1 MPQRLPTFPV
11 FDNFHVDVIATASA
25 TSKSPT
31 NAFAGGN
38 RWQRAITWSTDEA
51 LAVLEGKF
59 VITRSFYCSG
69 RADQPTYLQTAAPS
83 THQKRRRLNG
93 TDDRITARITGQGG

>member
-51 LAVLEGKF
+51 LAVLEGNRDHA
-59 VITRSFYCSG
+59 VVLLQWASG
-69 RADQPTYLQTAAPS
+69 PADVSANSSPKHAPKETA
-83 THQKRRRLNG
+83 TERYR
-93 TDDRITARITGQGG
+93 

>member
-1 MPQRLPTFPV
+1 MQQRLPTFPV
-11 FDNFHVDVIATASA
+11 LDNFHVDVIATASA

-51 LAVLEGKF
+51 LSSRGI

-69 RADQPTYLQTAAPS
+69 RADQPTYLQTAAGKHLG
-83 THQKRRRLNG
+83 TKRDG
-93 TDDRITARITGQGG
+93 D